1 MLVTSFSPRTE
12 NFRRVSP
19 EDEIELYHE
28 DFDGFDTPNNN
39 DNLPLEI
46 KGDRIIPIYV
56 LRDNFTGEEFTFI
69 GYCPDIYNREQDCM
83 LPAQITIHQYDF
95 IPKGYKGGFD
105 PIESISNKPREE
117 LVDWLKIIWLKN
129 LDLDRENLD
138 ICSNKILFSQKAEV
152 SPLRKKI
159 AEFERFYTSKDIVA
173 DFTYNYARILSE
185 GGDGTSLEI
194 FSDVYSCLSK
204 LDLDTYDFSDGFSEM
219 VYRDASYEELE
230 IYSEAALKLLFI
242 GESLVDENDRFGGLN
257 NACAAYVTRDER
269 KKSLEAL
276 KSICDDVIKMTDKR
290 YELLEMERER
300 IERENLLRELVVV
313 EEKNP
318 FAYEGN

>member
-1 MLVTSFSPRTE
+1 MLVTNFSPRTDS
-12 NFRRVSP
+12 FRRISP
-19 EDEIELYHE
+19 EDEVEPFHE
-28 DFDGFDTPNNN
+28 DFDGFDKSV
-39 DNLPLEI
+39 DDVPLKI
-46 KGDRIIPIYV
+46 PSDRIIQIYV
-56 LRDNFTGEEFTFI
+56 LRDNFSGEEFTFI
-69 GYCPDIYNREQDCM
+69 GYCPDIYNREQDCT

-117 LVDWLKIIWLKN
+117 LVDWLKILWLKN
-129 LDLDRENLD
+129 FDLDRENLD

-159 AEFERFYTSKDIVA
+159 AEFERFYVSENTIA

-204 LDLDTYDFSDGFSEM
+204 FDLDTYDFSDGFSEM
-219 VYRDASYEELE
+219 IYRGASYEELE

-257 NACAAYVTRDER
+257 NACASYVVQKRNKSPE
-269 KKSLEAL
+269 KLKSL
-276 KSICDDVIKMTDKR
+276 CDDVIEMTDRR
-290 YELLEMERER
+290 YELLE
-300 IERENLLRELVVV
+300 IEREELLSRDL
-313 EEKNP
+313 
-318 FAYEGN
+318 FAYESN

>member
-1 MLVTSFSPRTE
+1 MLVTNFSPRTE
-12 NFRRVSP
+12 TFRRVFP
-19 EDEIELYHE
+19 EDEVEHYHE
-28 DFDGFDTPNNN
+28 DFDGFDSPNNN
-39 DNLPLEI
+39 VNDNAPLEI
-46 KGDRIIPIYV
+46 AGDRIIQVYV
-56 LRDNFTGEEFTFI
+56 LRDNFSGEESVFI

-95 IPKGYKGGFD
+95 IPKNYKGGFD

-117 LVDWLKIIWLKN
+117 LVDWLKDLWLTN
-129 LDLDRENLD
+129 FDLDRENLD

-159 AEFERFYTSKDIVA
+159 AVFERFYVPKDTVA

-194 FSDVYSCLSK
+194 FSDVYLCLSK
-204 LDLDTYDFSDGFSEM
+204 FDLDTYDFSNGFSEM
-219 VYRDASYEELE
+219 VYRGASYEELE

-257 NACAAYVTRDER
+257 NACASYVVQKRN
-269 KKSLEAL
+269 KSPEKLR
-276 KSICDDVIKMTDKR
+276 SICDDVVEMADRR
-290 YELLEMERER
+290 YELLEMERE
-300 IERENLLRELVVV
+300 ELLRSGI
-313 EEKNP
+313 
-318 FAYEGN
+318 FAYESN